1 MINKIA
7 DQTFEKMRVNP
18 GTNYTIS
25 WATHRRDPDAP
36 LFVRMGMVGDWRN
49 CFTAEQ
55 SASLDEKITQRTA
68 GSGLFI
74 GPP

>member
-1 MINKIA
+1 MSESYGLFYKNRP
-7 DQTFEKMRVNP
+7 DFDELL
-18 GTNYTIS
+18 YTIS

-55 SASLDEKITQRTA
+55 SAPLDEKITQRTA